1 MDEAEKQNKAKQ
13 KTKTTTIKKKNLL
26 SSWGLHPSGKDGEY
40 ASKQIIRFPMEKTR
54 K

>member
-13 KTKTTTIKKKNLL
+13 KTKTTTIKKTLL
-26 SSWGLHPSGKDGEY
+26 SSWVLHPSGKDGEY